1 MDAII
6 HGLCPTCYLT
16 VTSEHD
22 YVAVIGSGEG
32 IYYHKDCEPTRMKFI
47 KKNKDKW
54 AQDGHSFRTTREDKG
69 FSIKEVANYLQ
80 ISVSKLRKFESGQPV
95 THAKLLSMALN
106 LFYEINELTKS
117 KEI

>member
-32 IYYHKDCEPTRMKFI
+32 IYYHKDCEPRRMKYMESH
-47 KKNKDKW
+47 KDKW
-54 AQDGHSFRTTREDKG
+54 EEEGRAFKTQREENCY
-69 FSIKEVANYLQ
+69 SIKEVSEYLQ
-80 ISVSKLRKFESGQPV
+80 ISESKLRKFESGKPV
-95 THAKLLSMALN
+95 THARLLAMALTMFYKN
-106 LFYEINELTKS
+106 L
-117 KEI
+117 